1 MRTHGNIVKRVSQ
14 FKMLLTKRSNSV
26 LALDKLAT
34 NRIINL
40 KIYCT
45 VNENVAQIFLL
56 IGCSKQLIKQTN
68 GKTKST
74 MKYLYKKHSC
84 NVVVLWP
91 IFMNKTTLRQFN

>member
-45 VNENVAQIFLL
+45 VNENVAQIFFL
-56 IGCSKQLIKQTN
+56 IGCSKQLTKQIN

-74 MKYLYKKHSC
+74 MKYLYKA
-84 NVVVLWP
+84 LLQRYR
-91 IFMNKTTLRQFN
+91 FMADIYEQNNSPTI